1 MFITENFLRLLSI
14 ALESG
19 DKKEITLAASAVWAL
34 LHNCSKAIN
43 NQHTY
48 TYHSNSTGLHDVLL
62 SFQIKNSL
70 KKSELAEK
78 LGNIH
83 FSMKPDQPT
92 TTGTHS
98 RHQESTHKVHL
109 GLYIWSLITLAN

>member
-1 MFITENFLRLLSI
+1 MFITENFLRLLSV

-48 TYHSNSTGLHDVLL
+48 TYHSNSTRLHNVLL
-62 SFQIKNSL
+62 SFQIKNFL

-83 FSMKPDQPT
+83 FSMTPDQPT

-98 RHQESTHKVHL
+98 RDQESMHKVHL
-109 GLYIWSLITLAN
+109 ASTSVTYYTS